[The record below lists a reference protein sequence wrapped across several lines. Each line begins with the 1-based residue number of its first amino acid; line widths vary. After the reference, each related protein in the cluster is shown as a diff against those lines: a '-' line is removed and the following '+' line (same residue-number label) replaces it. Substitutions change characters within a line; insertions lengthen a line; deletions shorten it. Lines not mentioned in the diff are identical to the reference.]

1 MTNRRH
7 FIVACSSGAVVF
19 ARSLSALSQGGAARG
34 AAPDGLVEDL
44 VAGNRIL
51 AMEGVL
57 DAMGHI
63 SVRHSA
69 RPERFL
75 LARSMAPELV
85 ECVGICGHRVPCGI
99 GVRADDTTAATLAP
113 ASFLDGG

>member
-1 MTNRRH
+1 MTNRRQ
-7 FIVACSSGAVVF
+7 FIVACSSGTVAF
-19 ARSLSALSQGGAARG
+19 AHSLSAVWQAGPARG
-34 AAPDGLVEDL
+34 AAPDTLIEDL

-63 SVRHSA
+63 SVRHA
-69 RPERFL
+69 TRQDHFL

-85 ECVGICGHRVPCGI
+85 
-99 GVRADDTTAATLAP
+99 TAADILEYD
-113 ASFLDGG
+113 LDGNAI